1 MSDLREARQR
11 LEKLQGLNGH
21 QRWHRDTLEYRF
33 AELRARQEFRAA
45 EEERKRTRGQLTAY
59 GMLFILCVFT
69 VAVIAGGL

>member
-1 MSDLREARQR
+1 MDYREMVAD
-11 LEKLQGLNGH
+11 LEKLNGKE
-21 QRWHRDTLEYRF
+21 RWHRETLERRF
-33 AELRARQEFRAA
+33 AELKARQEFRAA

>member
-11 LEKLQGLNGH
+11 LEKLNGH
-21 QRWHRDTLEYRF
+21 ERWHRDTMEYRF

>member
-11 LEKLQGLNGH
+11 LEQLNGH
-21 QRWHRDTLEYRF
+21 ERWHRDTMEYRF